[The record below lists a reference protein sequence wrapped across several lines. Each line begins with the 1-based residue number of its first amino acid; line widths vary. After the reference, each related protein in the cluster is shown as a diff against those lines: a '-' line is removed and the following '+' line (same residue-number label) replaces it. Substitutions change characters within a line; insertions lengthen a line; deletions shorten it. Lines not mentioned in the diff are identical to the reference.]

1 MRVKERRAAA
11 LPQSPDGCQT
21 GSAVVLGGVSMTR
34 DVTLDVRGMEP
45 PQPLELVL
53 ETIGDFQ
60 AGDRLKLVIDCHPTP
75 LFRIL
80 ERNGYGYRTEPGK
93 DSVHEITI
101 WLKD

>member
-1 MRVKERRAAA
+1 MRVKERGAAA
-11 LPQSPDGCQT
+11 LPQWSDDCRCANP
-21 GSAVVLGGVSMTR
+21 VVARRVMMAR
-34 DVTLDVRGMEP
+34 EVTLDVRGMEP

-60 AGDRLKLVIDCHPTP
+60 TGDRLKLVIDCHPTP

-93 DSVHEITI
+93 ESIHEITI

>member
-1 MRVKERRAAA
+1 MVQPNLVGARRALMARE
-11 LPQSPDGCQT
+11 L
-21 GSAVVLGGVSMTR
+21 
-34 DVTLDVRGMEP
+34 TLDVRGMEP

-75 LFRIL
+75 LFKIL
-80 ERNGYGYRTEPGK
+80 ERNGYGYSTAAGT

>member
-1 MRVKERRAAA
+1 MASTSAQHASQPVRRI
-11 LPQSPDGCQT
+11 
-21 GSAVVLGGVSMTR
+21 AVRS
-34 DVTLDVRGMEP
+34 
-45 PQPLELVL
+45 QPLELVL

-60 AGDRLKLVIDCHPTP
+60 TGDRLKVIIDCHPTP

-93 DSVHEITI
+93 ESVHEITI